1 MNPYAHQHPTQRPST
16 AKYKV
21 TWEIELI
28 ADSSYEA
35 AETASYIQQAGPAPT
50 VFMVNGQQIDLAA
63 DARKD
68 LES

>member
-1 MNPYAHQHPTQRPST
+1 MNPNTHQHPTQRPST

-28 ADSSYEA
+28 ADSPYEA
-35 AETASYIQQAGPAPT
+35 AETASYIQHAGPTPT
-50 VFMVNGQQIDLAA
+50 VFTVDGERIDLEV
-63 DARKD
+63 DARRG